1 MGWMFVI
8 QCSLYKV
15 MQLTRTFSCFCG
27 IQHSKI
33 VTGIAADNIMPVLS
47 NYKAKQ
53 HQDTSGT
60 TKALTFLGS

>member
-1 MGWMFVI
+1 
-8 QCSLYKV
+8 